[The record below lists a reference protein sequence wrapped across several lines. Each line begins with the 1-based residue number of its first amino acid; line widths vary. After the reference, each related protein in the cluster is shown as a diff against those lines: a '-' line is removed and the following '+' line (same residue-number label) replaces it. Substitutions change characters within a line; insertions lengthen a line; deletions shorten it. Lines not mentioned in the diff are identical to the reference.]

1 MNPEF
6 NPRKT
11 ARDGRELRRILS
23 NPEYSETGLPYRPL
37 SQYDEAVKPRSAPS
51 TSCPTAASWTASSP
65 QFTPRNTGV
74 PYINDRFYGR
84 AGRSGSGGNNSKPQS
99 KSCCFCCCS
108 ACSPASV
115 CGRHHQH
122 QTFAHCAISILDK
135 PCLTGHVSGL
145 RTDWSGFAT
154 IKEEIDHEHY
164 VRPGRESFPA
174 KLSQTH

>member
-84 AGRSGSGGNNSKPQS
+84 AGRTGSGGNKFKPQS
-99 KSCCFCCCS
+99 KSCCFLLLFCLFSCKCLWPPP
-108 ACSPASV
+108 PAPNI
-115 CGRHHQH
+115 RALRNKYPR
-122 QTFAHCAISILDK
+122 QTV
-135 PCLTGHVSGL
+135 P
-145 RTDWSGFAT
+145 DWSCIWT
-154 IKEEIDHEHY
+154 PD
-164 VRPGRESFPA
+164 
-174 KLSQTH
+174 